1 MLSRKAACAAC
12 LCGAQTSPNVALY
25 SYAEACHK
33 GSACEAPPSCH
44 QSFSDFALDRST
56 RSRISFRISLL
67 TLPSTSLRIP
77 KGTYNYRHSEIIA
90 ACSPACGRT
99 CQGEH
104 VNRSNMLASRCTFS
118 APRGVEKEKDERA
131 CLLIRMQQ

>member
-1 MLSRKAACAAC
+1 MSSVSLRCCTAKTVMFQLKHHCAKVV
-12 LCGAQTSPNVALY
+12 LC
-25 SYAEACHK
+25 SYAEAC
-33 GSACEAPPSCH
+33 SEALPSCH
-44 QSFSDFALDRST
+44 QSLPDFALHRST

-131 CLLIRMQQ
+131 CLVIRMQQ